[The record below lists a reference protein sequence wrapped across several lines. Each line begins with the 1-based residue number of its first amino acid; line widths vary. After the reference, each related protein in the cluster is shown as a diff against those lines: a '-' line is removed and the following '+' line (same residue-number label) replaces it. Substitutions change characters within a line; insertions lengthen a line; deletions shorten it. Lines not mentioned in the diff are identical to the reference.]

1 MPHQYFISAIGTD
14 SGKTLVSA
22 ILVEAL
28 KAHYWKPIQAGLPK
42 DTDQVKEL
50 VSNEESIFLKE
61 RFCLTAPMS
70 PHAAA
75 KIDNIEIKI
84 SDFELPKESKD
95 KNLIVEGAG
104 GLFVPINYSQNGK
117 ADYVIDLIEHLKLPL
132 ILVCN
137 LYLGSINHS
146 ILSLETI
153 KNRNINLKGIIF
165 NGESNPDSEQII
177 EDYIIHQL
185 NSKVLLRIKQ
195 EKEISKE
202 IVKKYAS
209 KVVDS
214 FQAVEK

>member
-1 MPHQYFISAIGTD
+1 MQHQYFVSAIGTD

-22 ILVEAL
+22 ILVESL

-50 VSNEESIFLKE
+50 VSNKSSIFLKE

-75 KIDNIEIKI
+75 KIDKIEINL

-104 GLFVPINYSQNGK
+104 GLFVPINYSKNGK
-117 ADYVIDLIEHLKLPL
+117 ADYVIDLIEKLKLPL

-146 ILSLETI
+146 MLSLEAI
-153 KNRNINLKGIIF
+153 KNRTINLKGIIF
-165 NGESNPDSEQII
+165 NGESNPASEQII
-177 EDYIIHQL
+177 EDYIIHNL

-195 EKEISKE
+195 ESEISKE

-209 KVVDS
+209 
-214 FQAVEK
+214 QIIL

>member
-1 MPHQYFISAIGTD
+1 MQHQYFISAIGTD
-14 SGKTLVSA
+14 SGKTFISS

-50 VSNEESIFLKE
+50 VSNTESLFLEE

-75 KIDNIEIKI
+75 KIDNIKI
-84 SDFELPKESKD
+84 NLSDFELPKASKY

-104 GLFVPINYSQNGK
+104 GLFVPINDGQNGK
-117 ADYVIDLIEHLKLPL
+117 TDYVIDLIEKLNLPL

-146 ILSLETI
+146 ILSLEAI
-153 KNRNINLKGIIF
+153 KKRNIKLKGIIF
-165 NGESNPDSEQII
+165 NGESNPESEQII
-177 EDYIIHQL
+177 ENYVIHQL

-202 IVKKYAS
+202 TVKSHAN
-209 KVVDS
+209 
-214 FQAVEK
+214 QLIL

>member
-1 MPHQYFISAIGTD
+1 MQHQYFISAIGTN
-14 SGKTLVSA
+14 SGKTFISA

-50 VSNEESIFLKE
+50 ISNKKSIFLEE

-75 KIDNIEIKI
+75 KIDKVEINL

-104 GLFVPINYSQNGK
+104 GLFVPINYGQNGK
-117 ADYVIDLIEHLKLPL
+117 ADYVIDLIEKLNLPL

-146 ILSLETI
+146 ILSLEAI

-165 NGESNPDSEQII
+165 NGESNSESEQII
-177 EDYIIHQL
+177 EDYIIHNL
-185 NSKVLLRIKQ
+185 NSKVLLRIRQ
-195 EKEISKE
+195 ENEITKE
-202 IVKKYAS
+202 IVKKYAAQI
-209 KVVDS
+209 V
-214 FQAVEK
+214 FNL

>member
-1 MPHQYFISAIGTD
+1 MQHQYFISAIGTD
-14 SGKTLVSA
+14 SGKTFISA

-42 DTDQVKEL
+42 DTDQVKSL
-50 VSNEESIFLKE
+50 VSNESSVFLEE
-61 RFCLTAPMS
+61 RFCLTVPMS

-75 KIDNIEIKI
+75 RIDKVEINL
-84 SDFELPKESKD
+84 SDFELPQESKN

-104 GLFVPINYSQNGK
+104 GLFVPINYSKNGK

-146 ILSLETI
+146 MLSLEAI
-153 KNRNINLKGIIF
+153 KNRKKNINLKGIIF
-165 NGESNPDSEQII
+165 NGEPNPDSEQII
-177 EDYIIHQL
+177 ENYVIHQL

-202 IVKKYAS
+202 IVKKYAA
-209 KVVDS
+209 
-214 FQAVEK
+214 QIAL

>member
-1 MPHQYFISAIGTD
+1 MQHQYFISAIGTD
-14 SGKTLVSA
+14 SGKTFVSA

-42 DTDQVKEL
+42 DTDQVKNL
-50 VSNEESIFLKE
+50 VSNESSVFLEE

-75 KIDNIEIKI
+75 RIDNIKI
-84 SDFELPKESKD
+84 NLSDFELPKESKD
-95 KNLIVEGAG
+95 KNLIIEGAG
-104 GLFVPINYSQNGK
+104 GLFVPINDNP
-117 ADYVIDLIEHLKLPL
+117 DYVIDLIEKLNLPL

-146 ILSLETI
+146 ILSLEAI
-153 KNRNINLKGIIF
+153 KNSDIKLKGIIF
-165 NGESNPDSEQII
+165 NGESNQESEQII
-177 EDYIIHQL
+177 ENYVIHQL

-209 KVVDS
+209 QIVL
-214 FQAVEK
+214 

>member
-1 MPHQYFISAIGTD
+1 MLKHKFMQHQYFVSAIGTD

-22 ILVEAL
+22 ILVESL

-50 VSNEESIFLKE
+50 VSNKSSIFLKE

-75 KIDNIEIKI
+75 KIDKIEINL

-104 GLFVPINYSQNGK
+104 GLFVPINYSKNGK
-117 ADYVIDLIEHLKLPL
+117 ADYVIDLIEKLKLPL

-146 ILSLETI
+146 MLSLEAI
-153 KNRNINLKGIIF
+153 KNRTINLKGIIF
-165 NGESNPDSEQII
+165 NGESNPASEQII
-177 EDYIIHQL
+177 EDYIIHNL

-195 EKEISKE
+195 ESEISKE

-209 KVVDS
+209 
-214 FQAVEK
+214 QIIL

>member
-1 MPHQYFISAIGTD
+1 MQHQYFVSAIGTD

-22 ILVEAL
+22 ILVENL
-28 KAHYWKPIQAGLPK
+28 KAFYWKPIQAGLPK
-42 DTDQVKEL
+42 DTDQVKSL
-50 VSNEESIFLKE
+50 VSNESSIFLEE

-75 KIDNIEIKI
+75 KLDNIEINI

-104 GLFVPINYSQNGK
+104 GLFVPINYGKNGK
-117 ADYVIDLIEHLKLPL
+117 ADYVIDLIEKLNLPL

-146 ILSLETI
+146 ILSLEAI
-153 KNRNINLKGIIF
+153 KNRNIKLKGIIF
-165 NGESNPDSEQII
+165 NGESNQESEQII
-177 EDYIIHQL
+177 ENYVIYQL

-195 EKEISKE
+195 ENEITKET
-202 IVKKYAS
+202 VKKYAS
-209 KVVDS
+209 QIVL
-214 FQAVEK
+214 

>member
-1 MPHQYFISAIGTD
+1 MQHQYFVSAIGTD

-22 ILVEAL
+22 ILVEHL
-28 KAHYWKPIQAGLPK
+28 KAFYWKPIQAGLPK

-50 VSNEESIFLKE
+50 VSNESSIFLKE
-61 RFCLTAPMS
+61 RFCLSAPMS

-75 KIDNIEIKI
+75 KVDNIEIKL
-84 SDFELPKESKD
+84 SDFELPKESKG

-104 GLFVPINYSQNGK
+104 GLFVPINDKPN
-117 ADYVIDLIEHLKLPL
+117 YVIDLIEHLKLPL

-146 ILSLETI
+146 ILSLEAI

-177 EDYIIHQL
+177 ENYVIHNL

-195 EKEISKE
+195 EKKISKE

-209 KVVDS
+209 QI
-214 FQAVEK
+214 FL

>member
-1 MPHQYFISAIGTD
+1 MQHHYFISAIGTD
-14 SGKTLVSA
+14 SGKTFISA

-28 KAHYWKPIQAGLPK
+28 KAYYWKPIQAGLPK
-42 DTDQVKEL
+42 DTDQVKAL
-50 VSNEESIFLKE
+50 VSNTESIFLEE

-75 KIDNIEIKI
+75 KMDNVEIHL

-104 GLFVPINYSQNGK
+104 GLFVPINDGQNGK
-117 ADYVIDLIEHLKLPL
+117 ADYVIDLIEKLKLPL

-146 ILSLETI
+146 ILSLEAI
-153 KNRNINLKGIIF
+153 KNRNITLKGIIF
-165 NGESNPDSEQII
+165 NGESNPESEQII
-177 EDYIIHQL
+177 ENYIIHQL
-185 NSKVLLRIKQ
+185 NSKVLLRINQ

-202 IVKKYAS
+202 TVKKYAS
-209 KVVDS
+209 QIVL
-214 FQAVEK
+214 

>member
-1 MPHQYFISAIGTD
+1 MQHQYFVSAIGTD
-14 SGKTLVSA
+14 SGKTVVSA

-42 DTDQVKEL
+42 DTDQVKNL
-50 VSNEESIFLKE
+50 VSNTESIFLKE

-75 KIDNIEIKI
+75 KIDNIKI
-84 SDFELPKESKD
+84 DLSDFEIPKEGKN

-104 GLFVPINYSQNGK
+104 GLFVPINDGQNGK
-117 ADYVIDLIEHLKLPL
+117 ADYVIDLIEELNLPL

-146 ILSLETI
+146 ILSLEAI
-153 KNRNINLKGIIF
+153 KNRNIKLKGIIF
-165 NGESNPDSEQII
+165 NGESNPTSEQII

-195 EKEISKE
+195 EEKVTKEVI
-202 IVKKYAS
+202 KKYTQQI
-209 KVVDS
+209 VW
-214 FQAVEK
+214 

>member
-1 MPHQYFISAIGTD
+1 MQHQYFISAIGTD

-28 KAHYWKPIQAGLPK
+28 KANYWKPIQAGLPK
-42 DTDQVKEL
+42 DTDQIKEL
-50 VSNEESIFLKE
+50 VSNKESIFLQE

-75 KIDNIEIKI
+75 KIDNIEIKL
-84 SDFELPKESKD
+84 SDFELPRESKN
-95 KNLIVEGAG
+95 KNLIIEGAG
-104 GLFVPINYSQNGK
+104 GLFVPINYSKNGK

-146 ILSLETI
+146 MLSLEAI
-153 KNRNINLKGIIF
+153 KNRNENRTINLKGIIF
-165 NGESNPDSEQII
+165 NGESNPESEQII
-177 EDYIIHQL
+177 EDYIVHNL

-195 EKEISKE
+195 EKGISKE

-209 KVVDS
+209 
-214 FQAVEK
+214 QIIL